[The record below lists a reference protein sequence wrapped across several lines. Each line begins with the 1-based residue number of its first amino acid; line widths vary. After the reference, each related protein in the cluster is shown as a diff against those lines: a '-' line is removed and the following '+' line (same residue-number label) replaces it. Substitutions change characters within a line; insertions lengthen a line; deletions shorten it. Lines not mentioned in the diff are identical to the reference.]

1 MTDLHIFDLDETL
14 IAGDSSSL
22 FCEFMCDQGWMDKT
36 SFLAEEARLMDLYH
50 KGELLME
57 DYVNLQVEPL
67 KQFSK
72 PLLEAGIQ
80 TFVSQIMLQKFY
92 PQAIELIKRIKQQGD
107 EILVISA
114 TVAFLVKP
122 IAALLELN
130 NVLAIDLEMDENG
143 LPTSKIAGQVSYREG
158 KVLRLQA
165 WLKEQGRE
173 FEHSHFYSDS
183 INDLPLLEYVDFP
196 IVTNPDENLLK
207 IADEK
212 AWPIL
217 DWRRDEALSTEILRA
232 QNSLDS

>member
-22 FCEFMCDQGWMDKT
+22 FCEFMCEQGWMDKT

-67 KQFSK
+67 KAFSK
-72 PLLEAGIQ
+72 SLLDTGIQ
-80 TFVSQIMLQKFY
+80 TFVTQVMLQKFY

-107 EILVISA
+107 EVLVISA

-122 IAALLELN
+122 IAALLEIN
-130 NVLAIDLEMDENG
+130 NVLAIDLVMDEDDM
-143 LPTSKIAGQVSYREG
+143 PTSTIKGHVSYREG
-158 KVLRLQA
+158 KVLRLKE
-165 WLKEQGRE
+165 WLAEQEGE
-173 FEHSHFYSDS
+173 FENSHFYSDS
-183 INDLPLLEYVDFP
+183 INDLSLLEYVDFP
-196 IVTNPDENLLK
+196 IVTNPDAKLTE
-207 IADEK
+207 IANQK

-217 DWRRDEALSTEILRA
+217 DWRRDQALSTEILRA
-232 QNSLDS
+232 ENNEN